1 MNICA
6 ICNKQCKN
14 IQSLSRHLNLVHN
27 LNTVELKKQYYDVY
41 IKKEKEGICP
51 KCKNPTQFKD
61 LTKGYNKY
69 CCKSCQ
75 VSMQGNKINH
85 NKMWKIKKQNIENYE
100 KEHNCTHISTIRLMV
115 GKTKYYNAINDL
127 QIPIIKLS
135 KMYQYISNIYIDAIK
150 NYNSFGVEKAQQTI
164 NNDNIQFE
172 IDNNCTQIHKLI
184 SQYGQGWLSLDL
196 PKIEK
201 NHNAHFISNK
211 YIPIIKEYASKNHSY
226 RSKKECQL
234 YETITNIYKHTVYH
248 NSRNIIPHYEL
259 DIYIPE
265 LKIAFEFN
273 GIKWHS
279 IENGMDKDYHLNKS
293 LICRQNGIRLVH
305 IYEFEDFNEQLNLA
319 KQLVQGF
326 DYYNK
331 NDFNKNNLLDFIPKA
346 EIVYKNNYYTI
357 YGAGLLYK

>member
-1 MNICA
+1 
-6 ICNKQCKN
+6 
-14 IQSLSRHLNLVHN
+14 
-27 LNTVELKKQYYDVY
+27 VELKKQYYDVY

-135 KMYQYISNIYIDAIK
+135 KMYQYISNIYIDDIK

-201 NHNAHFISNK
+201 
-211 YIPIIKEYASKNHSY
+211 
-226 RSKKECQL
+226 
-234 YETITNIYKHTVYH
+234 
-248 NSRNIIPHYEL
+248 
-259 DIYIPE
+259 
-265 LKIAFEFN
+265 
-273 GIKWHS
+273 
-279 IENGMDKDYHLNKS
+279 KS
-293 LICRQNGIRLVH
+293 
-305 IYEFEDFNEQLNLA
+305 
-319 KQLVQGF
+319 
-326 DYYNK
+326 
-331 NDFNKNNLLDFIPKA
+331 
-346 EIVYKNNYYTI
+346 
-357 YGAGLLYK
+357 